1 MADGPELGASD
12 VFPELKLEGASD
24 LATRRT
30 HAEQRAIQQAIAE
43 SGGHLGSAAKRLG
56 ISRTTL
62 WKKLRATR
70 EDDGGTP

>member
-1 MADGPELGASD
+1 M
-12 VFPELKLEGASD
+12 
-24 LATRRT
+24 ATRRT

-70 EDDGGTP
+70 DDDRSPS